1 MERFGGLEIIW
12 FVEFCRK
19 KDVEGRGEKGDNDIK
34 RRKYGVHFNIYLRN
48 ICSMQNVSS
57 LTS

>member
-19 KDVEGRGEKGDNDIK
+19 KYIEGRVKKVDNDIK
-34 RRKYGVHFNIYLRN
+34 ANVLEKYGRCYG
-48 ICSMQNVSS
+48 
-57 LTS
+57 

>member
-34 RRKYGVHFNIYLRN
+34 ANVLEKYGRCYG
-48 ICSMQNVSS
+48 
-57 LTS
+57 

>member
-19 KDVEGRGEKGDNDIK
+19 ENVEGRGEKGDNDI
-34 RRKYGVHFNIYLRN
+34 IE
-48 ICSMQNVSS
+48 
-57 LTS
+57 

>member
-19 KDVEGRGEKGDNDIK
+19 ENIEGRVKKVDNDIK
-34 RRKYGVHFNIYLRN
+34 ANVLEKYGRCYG
-48 ICSMQNVSS
+48 
-57 LTS
+57 

>member
-19 KDVEGRGEKGDNDIK
+19 ENVEGRGEKGDNDK
-34 RRKYGVHFNIYLRN
+34 
-48 ICSMQNVSS
+48 
-57 LTS
+57 